1 VAQNS
6 ALACLLVD
14 ADMTGQ
20 AGTKIYSMK
29 HYELLTVIPGT
40 LGEDEVPG
48 VVDQI
53 KKILADHEATLD
65 GVIEMG
71 KTRLTYPMKHIRYGY
86 FHTMSF
92 QAEPEKVAD
101 IKKQLGLMNVLLR
114 ALINTR
120 TPEQKKEYAGKID
133 AFRARRDKY
142 SKQKQQKEQTS
153 QTAARGPASP
163 QPVATDTVKKEDAT
177 KEGGKVDLKDI
188 DKKLDALLE
197 GDLEKV

>member
-1 VAQNS
+1 MVRGN
-6 ALACLLVD
+6 L
-14 ADMTGQ
+14 
-20 AGTKIYSMK
+20 IEFMK

-40 LGEDEVPG
+40 MSEDEIPG

-53 KKILADHEATLD
+53 KQTLAEQGATVD
-65 GVIEMG
+65 EVVDMG

-92 QAEPEKVAD
+92 QAEPESIAS
-101 IKKQLGLMNVLLR
+101 IQKQLGLMSTLLR
-114 ALINTR
+114 ALINAF
-120 TPEQKKEYAGKID
+120 TPAQKKEYAGKID
-133 AFRARRDKY
+133 AFRVRHDKY
-142 SKQKQQKEQTS
+142 GKSKEKKEQTS
-153 QTAARGPASP
+153 PSPTRGPASP
-163 QPVATDTVKKEDAT
+163 QKVVTEVPKKEDAEK